1 MTSCA
6 RNQPPFRM
14 QTSHLLN
21 SFFPRGGALL
31 ALLFH
36 SSIATGGTVFQT
48 RFEAADGYVAGATLL
63 GQAGW
68 HGLAPI
74 SAEAAGV
81 AVDPQKQPAL
91 GQFGYIGGYRI
102 PVLGVNNS
110 ELSETKQ
117 IVTRNIAYA
126 PGTDG
131 GKVVTIT
138 MDLVPFYDSP
148 DSFDQFGV
156 AIVNSFQQPLCTVAL
171 STLGSQLVVIDQLD
185 EAGASAPGVSYV
197 SGTRYELRFKLD
209 FGNNTWSAWF
219 GGQPAATDRRLTLP
233 GMPADMGSIAFTWG
247 RYTLFPDSSAN
258 HYLIF
263 DNLSVVAEPP
273 PRLNAS
279 VSLAAVAGTLDMDVT
294 IATSP
299 GSDVTLQYSPSL
311 DGSWEDLES
320 FTVPA
325 NGIVVHRHTGVRSLP
340 SGFYRVA
347 GTAEE

>member
-1 MTSCA
+1 MHA
-6 RNQPPFRM
+6 G
-14 QTSHLLN
+14 HHLN
-21 SFFPRGGALL
+21 SSFPRGGALL
-31 ALLFH
+31 GFLLH
-36 SSIATGGTVFQT
+36 WSIAAAGTVFQT
-48 RFEAADGYVAGATLL
+48 DFEAAEGYVAGTSLL

-68 HGLAPI
+68 HGLSPI

-81 AVDPQKQPAL
+81 AVDPQNQPAL

-102 PVLGVNNS
+102 PVLGTNAT
-110 ELSETKQ
+110 ELTETKQ
-117 IVTRNIAYA
+117 IVTRNIAYT

-131 GKVVTIT
+131 GNVVMIS

-156 AIVNSFQQPLCTVAL
+156 AIVNSYQQPLCTVAL

-197 SGTRYELRFKLD
+197 SGNRYELRFELD

-219 GGQPAATDRRLTLP
+219 GGQVAATKRRLSTA
-233 GMPADMGSIAFTWG
+233 GMAADIGSIAFTWG
-247 RYTLFPDSSAN
+247 RYTIFPDSSAN

-263 DNLSVVAEPP
+263 DKLRVSAEPP
-273 PRLNAS
+273 PSLDAS
-279 VSLAAVAGTLDMDVT
+279 ISLTSVPGSLDIDLS

-299 GSDVTLQYSPSL
+299 DSAIILQYSPTL
-311 DGSWEDLES
+311 DDSWEDLES

-325 NGIVVHRHTGVRSLP
+325 NGVVTYRHAGVRSLP

-347 GTAEE
+347 GTANE

>member
-1 MTSCA
+1 
-6 RNQPPFRM
+6 M

-36 SSIATGGTVFQT
+36 GSIAAGGTVFQT
-48 RFEAADGYVAGATLL
+48 DFEAAEGYVAGTTLL

-81 AVDPQKQPAL
+81 AVDPQNQPTL
-91 GQFGYIGGYRI
+91 GQFGYIGGYRT

-117 IVTRNIAYA
+117 IVTRNIYYA
-126 PGTDG
+126 PGRDG
-131 GKVVTIT
+131 GNVVTIT
-138 MDLVPFYDSP
+138 MELVPFYDSP

-185 EAGASAPGVSYV
+185 EAGASAPGVAYV
-197 SGTRYELRFKLD
+197 SGNRYELRFELD
-209 FGNNTWSAWF
+209 FGKNTWSAWF
-219 GGQPAATDRRLTLP
+219 GGQAAATNRRLSLP
-233 GMPADMGSIAFTWG
+233 GMALDVGSIAFTWG

-263 DNLSVVAEPP
+263 DKLRVVAEPP
-273 PRLNAS
+273 PKLDAS
-279 VSLAAVAGTLDMDVT
+279 VSLATVTGSLDMDVS
-294 IATSP
+294 IAANP
-299 GSDVTLQYSPSL
+299 GSEIILQYSPSL
-311 DGSWEDLES
+311 DGSWEDLKS

-325 NGIVVHRHTGVRSLP
+325 NGLVVHRHAGVRSLT

-347 GTAEE
+347 GTPAE